1 MVLLYF
7 KIMLREWFGKEKGTI
22 LQAEARSKIRIEDYG
37 DEICLTIEGIK
48 ARSVTDVAEAINELK
63 ELRDEY
69 VRKHLH

>member
-1 MVLLYF
+1 MNMMSWF
-7 KIMLREWFGKEKGTI
+7 TKEREQILRS
-22 LQAEARSKIRIEDYG
+22 EARSKIRIEDYG

>member
-1 MVLLYF
+1 MNMMSWF
-7 KIMLREWFGKEKGTI
+7 TKEREQILRS
-22 LQAEARSKIRIEDYG
+22 EARSKIRIEDYG

-63 ELRDEY
+63 KLRDEY